1 LDALRNILATIQE
14 QLTKLTALHKLLIA
28 AVVVIMV
35 MAFALSYA
43 WSSKQ
48 DYVEFLPNA
57 ADAEQTKAAT
67 YLKDRNIP
75 FTMSGTRVLVPAA
88 RRIDALAAYTQS
100 GNMPDDASMLFRNM
114 LEKQTWYSTRQQND
128 QVYNIALQNEL
139 AAIISRFSGIA
150 KASVIIDAP
159 DRAGLGA
166 GSRRPTAMATVFAAG
181 GLSLDQSTVDAVAGL
196 IASSRVGL
204 TIEAV
209 RVIDGNMRRQRRATA
224 NEDMAASTYL
234 EDVTR
239 WENSTREKLVGFL
252 SYIPEVMVAVTAQI
266 DNKRENSV
274 KEEYLPKDAGTVQLL
289 KREKTNSQTETGGT
303 GGGAESGIRSNVGM
317 DVATSPSPAQSGSNK
332 KDEETEFTTFP
343 GRVQSTTADPKGR
356 PTMVAVSVNV
366 PEAFVAAKLSP
377 AGENKDAAA
386 AAAPTPEQ
394 LKDKFE
400 KDVKPQIIDSILP
413 HVKAMVAAANPGV
426 TAEDL
431 NRMLLTQVS
440 VSMIPVDLALA
451 STGGG
456 GMLSGGGG
464 GGGSASGGSLPLG
477 LSVGLLENVLLG
489 GMALLAMGMMV
500 VMVNKTARK
509 AELPTAEEI
518 VGLPPAL
525 QTKSDLIGEADESDA
540 PMMGIEV
547 DDAEVRTGK
556 MLEQVNEFVKGSPDS
571 AAKLLNRWITTEN

>member
-1 LDALRNILATIQE
+1 MDALRNILATIQE

-28 AVVVIMV
+28 AIVVIVV
-35 MAFALSYA
+35 MAFTLSYA

-57 ADAEQTKAAT
+57 PEAEQTKAAT
-67 YLKDRNIP
+67 YLKERNIP
-75 FTMSGTRVLVPAA
+75 HTMSGTRVLVPAA
-88 RRIDALAAYTQS
+88 LRIDALAAYTQA
-100 GNMPDDASMLFRNM
+100 GNMPGDASMLFRNM

-139 AAIISRFSGIA
+139 AAIISKFSGIA

-166 GSRRPTAMATVFAAG
+166 GSRRPTAMATVFAAAG
-181 GLSLDQSTVDAVAGL
+181 RSLDQSTVDAVAGL
-196 IASSRVGL
+196 IASSRAGL
-204 TIEAV
+204 TVEAV

-266 DNKRENSV
+266 DNTRLNSTR
-274 KEEYLPKDAGTVQLL
+274 EEYLPKDSGTVQLL
-289 KREKTNSQTETGGT
+289 KREKTNSLTESGGV
-303 GGGAESGIRSNVGM
+303 GNGAESGIRSNVGM

-343 GRVQSTTADPKGR
+343 GRIQSTTADPKGR

-366 PEAFVAAKLSP
+366 PEAFVAAKLVP
-377 AGENKDAAA
+377 PGEKKDDK

-456 GMLSGGGG
+456 GVLVGGT
-464 GGGSASGGSLPLG
+464 GGGSSSGGSLPLG
-477 LSVGLLENVLLG
+477 LSVSLLENVLLG

-500 VMVNKTARK
+500 MMVKKTARK

-525 QTKSDLIGEADESDA
+525 ETKNDLIGEADESDA
-540 PMMGIEV
+540 PMLGIEV

-556 MLEQVNEFVKGSPDS
+556 MLEQVNEFVKGSPDG
-571 AAKLLNRWITTEN
+571 AAKLLNRWIATEN

>member
-1 LDALRNILATIQE
+1 MDALRNILATIQE
-14 QLTKLTALHKLLIA
+14 QLAKLTALHKLLIA

-57 ADAEQTKAAT
+57 AEAEQTKAAT

-75 FTMSGTRVLVPAA
+75 YTMSGTRVLVPAA
-88 RRIDALAAYTQS
+88 RRIEALAAYTQA
-100 GNMPDDASMLFRNM
+100 GNMPEDASMLFRNM

-139 AAIISRFSGIA
+139 AAIISRFSGIS

-181 GLSLDQSTVDAVAGL
+181 GRSLDQATVDAVAGL
-196 IASSRVGL
+196 IASSRAGL
-204 TIEAV
+204 TIENV
-209 RVIDGNMRRQRRATA
+209 RVIDGNMRRQRRATS

-266 DNKRENSV
+266 DNTRLNSV
-274 KEEYLPKDAGTVQLL
+274 REEYLPKDAGTVQLL
-289 KREKTNSQTETGGT
+289 KREKTNSQTETGGI
-303 GGGAESGIRSNVGM
+303 GSGAESGIRSNVGM
-317 DVATSPSPAQSGSNK
+317 DVNASPASAQSGSNK

-343 GRVQSTTADPKGR
+343 GRIQSTTADPKGR

-366 PEAFVAAKLSP
+366 PEAFVAAKLAP
-377 AGENKDAAA
+377 PGEKKDDQ

-426 TAEDL
+426 SAEDL

-451 STGGG
+451 ATGGG
-456 GMLSGGGG
+456 LGGGG
-464 GGGSASGGSLPLG
+464 GGTGTGAGSDGSLPLG
-477 LSVGLLENVLLG
+477 LSIGLVENVLLG

-500 VMVNKTARK
+500 MMVKKTARK

-525 QTKSDLIGEADESDA
+525 ETKNDLIGEADESDA
-540 PMMGIEV
+540 PMLGIEV
-547 DDAEVRTGK
+547 DDTEVRTGK
-556 MLEQVNEFVKGSPDS
+556 MLEQVNEFVKGSPDG
-571 AAKLLNRWITTEN
+571 AAKLLNRWIATEN